1 MKNIH
6 VLPIEEQKQH
16 IIDIMKADEELGL
29 YEENKKETIEEAAE
43 KYGKQVADKY
53 KNRIDLTYDEQ
64 IYLFGGNIVGF
75 KEGAKWKEE
84 QDKKMYSEEDM
95 RGMYDKSCGL
105 IGLELLDDQ
114 TENDSRF
121 KEILEQFKKK

>member
-1 MKNIH
+1 MKDIH

-29 YEENKKETIEEAAE
+29 YKETLEEAVE

-64 IYLFGGNIVGF
+64 IYLVGGNIVGF
-75 KEGAKWKEE
+75 KEGAKWQEE
-84 QDKKMYSEEDM
+84 QDKNKYSEEEVLAVLQNYCWY
-95 RGMYDKSCGL
+95 RIKE
-105 IGLELLDDQ
+105 ELNRLADED
-114 TENDSRF
+114 TNTLTYIEWF
-121 KEILEQFKKK
+121 EQNKKK